1 VESKL
6 IEKIIK
12 FELELL
18 KPEVRSSLAALD
30 RLIADDFLEFGASGL
45 SFGKEEVMARLPGE
59 VPPEF
64 TASDFKLRELS
75 SNVVQL
81 VYRATMKKITDDGI
95 RYSLRSSIWKLNNE
109 VWQMEFHQGTPCE
122 SF

>member
-1 VESKL
+1 M

-12 FELELL
+12 LELELL

-45 SFGKEEVMARLPGE
+45 SFGKKEVMARLPDE

-81 VYRATMKKITDDGI
+81 IYRAPMKKITDDGI
-95 RYSLRSSIWKLNNE
+95 RY
-109 VWQMEFHQGTPCE
+109 
-122 SF
+122 